1 MAHVIVSNIVSLDG
15 YYEGPTH
22 GVMELP
28 MDTAFD
34 AGNRERIEAAHTVL
48 LGRSSYEFF
57 GAYWP
62 GIQHQPAV
70 PAGDPRSQMLND
82 NNRAISRRYD
92 DVDILVVS
100 DTLNLADDSPWRDH
114 TSVIPRVTV
123 AGALA
128 AIKGE
133 CVVFGSRTMWNG
145 LLQQGLVDELHLM
158 VGARVLGGGTPLFTQ
173 PTENLELRDVRRFDG
188 SDNIQLIY
196 APLP

>member
-28 MDTAFD
+28 MDAAFD
-34 AGNRERIEAAHTVL
+34 AGNRERIESAHTVL

-57 GAYWP
+57 GGYWP

-70 PAGDPRSQMLND
+70 SADDPRSQMLND
-82 NNRAISRRYD
+82 DNRAISRRYD

-100 DTLNLADDSPWRDH
+100 DTLSLADDSPWRDH
-114 TSVIPRVTV
+114 TSVIPRETV
-123 AGALA
+123 ADALA
-128 AIKGE
+128 GIDGQ

-145 LLQQGLVDELHLM
+145 LLRQGLVDELHLM
-158 VGARVLGGGTPLFTQ
+158 VGARVLGGGTPLFAQ
-173 PTENLELRDVRRFDG
+173 PADLELRDVRRFDG
-188 SDNIQLIY
+188 SDNIRLIY
-196 APLP
+196 TPRP